1 MLRKASTN
9 ERKADVSKS
18 TTNKKDVFTST
29 EDLGNYFVYCA
40 YYMTSIYFISP
51 YAPLVSQKFFIE
63 ANRFLEVNTL
73 EFYWFAEFF
82 DN

>member
-51 YAPLVSQKFFIE
+51 YVPLVSQKFFIE

-73 EFYWFAEFF
+73 EFYWFAEVFW
-82 DN
+82 

>member
-9 ERKADVSKS
+9 EGKADVSKS

-40 YYMTSIYFISP
+40 YYVTII
-51 YAPLVSQKFFIE
+51 
-63 ANRFLEVNTL
+63 
-73 EFYWFAEFF
+73 
-82 DN
+82 